1 MLDMEEIALNKAG
14 MYFRAGARAEL
25 YNICST
31 LYKQLSK
38 PLAERPMEL

>member
-1 MLDMEEIALNKAG
+1 MLDIEEIVLNKAG

-25 YNICST
+25 YNVCST

-38 PLAERPMEL
+38 PLTERPMEL